1 MASRNRF
8 AAALA
13 AGLMVAGML
22 PGDETPV
29 FVDAPRDP
37 HDLRPNGAQLMT
49 WRQRELDALAERKKV
64 RKHNRERRG
73 VSWLKWTIGLRPKR
87 GRHHATHTTHRDR
100 AALCAAHGVP
110 NTGRQWRRLRK
121 SLARQERAS

>member
-1 MASRNRF
+1 MAPRNRF

-13 AGLMVAGML
+13 AGLMVAGMI
-22 PGDETPV
+22 PGDETPLLV
-29 FVDAPRDP
+29 EAPRDP
-37 HDLRPNGAQLMT
+37 NDLRPNGAQLAT
-49 WRQRELDALAERKKV
+49 WRQRERDALGERKKV

-73 VSWLKWTIGLRPKR
+73 VSWWKWTIGWAPKR
-87 GRHHATHTTHRDR
+87 GRHLATHTTHRDR
-100 AALCAAHGVP
+100 AQLCAAHGVP